1 MEHTP
6 TPPRLLEE
14 WGNITSA
21 IGKERMNGLVV
32 KKENEE
38 QKKKRGEK
46 WRKWEKQVGERYGVE

>member
-1 MEHTP
+1 MIKMEHTP

-32 KKENEE
+32 KKENCVHPYLME
-38 QKKKRGEK
+38 QE
-46 WRKWEKQVGERYGVE
+46 